1 VYCLSGLGGSL
12 CHESS
17 AWEFS
22 MRRAPTFIAALA
34 LFSFAVWANSARAEM
49 GPCVPAVFDLICG
62 NGNGAARV
70 IVKTISPSKR
80 LAFAW
85 RLAKRP
91 PGAIPEANADDLE
104 NFVIAIADG
113 TVLAKSHGAYWDLG
127 TKIAKAYLMT
137 AWSPDS
143 RLLVKVEQRA
153 ESVSAEVFSFAENDA
168 AVGPVDFA
176 SVIKAAL
183 QEKDGAANP
192 GGSSLVFTA
201 IPAITMDDRG
211 AFRATVHLRR
221 KEDAV
226 DGPTYDV
233 IVQATR
239 APDTINVN
247 VVSITPH
254 EGTAISII
262 VH

>member
-1 VYCLSGLGGSL
+1 
-12 CHESS
+12 
-17 AWEFS
+17 
-22 MRRAPTFIAALA
+22 MPRAPILIAALA
-34 LFSFAVWANSARAEM
+34 LFASAAWANSARAEI
-49 GPCVPAVFDLICG
+49 GPCAPAVFDLICG
-62 NGNGAARV
+62 KGNGAARV

-91 PGAIPEANADDLE
+91 PGAVPDDNADDLE
-104 NFVIAIADG
+104 NFVIRIADG
-113 TVLAKSHGAYWDLG
+113 AVLAKSHGAYWDLG

-153 ESVSAEVFSFAENDA
+153 ESVSAEVFSFASDDA
-168 AVGPVDFA
+168 VVGPVDFTN
-176 SVIKAAL
+176 VVKTAL
-183 QEKDGAANP
+183 QAKEGVAN
-192 GGSSLVFTA
+192 STDSLLVFTA

-211 AFRATVHLRR
+211 SFHATVRLRR

-233 IVQATR
+233 AGQATR
-239 APDTINVN
+239 TANTLNVN
-247 VVSITPH
+247 VVSIAPH
-254 EGTAISII
+254 E
-262 VH
+262 